1 MEDRKIK
8 RENKKETQ
16 VYRDYL
22 KNGKTEADYM
32 CVHHAITE
40 VSQLILESKD
50 KYYNKLAIKLNN
62 PKIISKTYWSIIKT
76 FCNGRKMPIIP
87 PIVRDGK
94 LEFDLKTK
102 ANYFNKFFASQCCP
116 LDKITYKSAA
126 RLTSINFDNNDVLT
140 IIRSLNVNKAHG
152 KDSILVRM
160 LKMCDKSLVQPL
172 TLIFKG
178 CIDTGVYP
186 DTWRKSNK
194 GSVHKKGDKQTVN
207 NYRPVSLLPIWSEIL
222 EKIICDSIMRFLNE
236 NKLVSDGK
244 FGFRSS
250 ESCEY

>member
-16 VYRDYL
+16 VYRDYV
-22 KNGKTEADYM
+22 KNGQTEADYM
-32 CVHHAITE
+32 YVRHAITE

-50 KYYNKLAIKLNN
+50 NYYNKLAIKLNN

-76 FCNGRKMPIIP
+76 FCNGRKIPIIP

-186 DTWRKSNK
+186 DT
-194 GSVHKKGDKQTVN
+194 
-207 NYRPVSLLPIWSEIL
+207 
-222 EKIICDSIMRFLNE
+222 
-236 NKLVSDGK
+236 
-244 FGFRSS
+244 
-250 ESCEY
+250 